1 MTAQVHVCHSV
12 YKEVRSQFSFTVCSE
27 TQNQKTLPS
36 TGFLIDLSCW
46 HLKLHGNTGGN
57 EKMDEVNRCFLI
69 SNLFCTNK
77 SN

>member
-1 MTAQVHVCHSV
+1 MYATVCIWRA
-12 YKEVRSQFSFTVCSE
+12 EVSSLFTVSSE
-27 TQNQKTLPS
+27 AQNQQTLPS
-36 TGFLIDLSCW
+36 TGFLFDLSCW
-46 HLKLHGNTGGN
+46 HLKLHGDTGGN